1 MSALVT
7 KWRNN
12 IRLVDGVRW
21 RFGASGELLYRH
33 DPRAGGETWSICPP
47 SYTSENQKQA
57 WANRVI
63 MSEARKRLK
72 HAQRIV
78 RALGGET

>member
-12 IRLVDGVRW
+12 IRMVDGVRCKW
-21 RFGASGELLYRH
+21 SRRRLGVLYRDTFDSH
-33 DPRAGGETWSICPP
+33 ACFFPPP
-47 SYTSENQKQA
+47 SVRTPRQQES

-63 MSEARKRLK
+63 MAEARKRLK